1 MITYINRPVW
11 AIFKYFIETE
21 KNFIW
26 RFLTFLIY
34 FEEKDNSI
42 RQNLIFYFYIPI
54 NEVFFFIIGTALISL
69 GYRFKFR
76 IDIIILVLILLVYL
90 FKIILYIVNQTQA
103 TKIYTTTDYYLFNH
117 GLNIIHPLF
126 NLNYFLIGMFFGLIN
141 YSIQKGITD
150 LEKNNYQNIFL
161 LTDSKTTNV
170 EEEHSL
176 KNPRT
181 FSIDDIDID
190 TNKLNINKVKSFF
203 EPKTKFIKNN
213 KLSKNF
219 TILDNKNKIINDIN
233 DINEDSN
240 EALEKLILEK
250 NEIDSKSIE
259 YSDDIKQIP
268 FLIWPIEFSNFH
280 KKNKNKLILIL
291 IIIIAFFL
299 IIFFINS
306 QVIFTNAN
314 LNPESKEIIEEK
326 KIVEELSFKKVIPKQ
341 ALNIILLLDIEVAI
355 FIIQWINLI
364 LYFKGVGVIRNFLNH
379 IYWSFF
385 TKSYFSFNLVSIT
398 IILCVFYINENA
410 IKFNLSNIFLYAF
423 IDLIFILIFTIAVY
437 SCFELPFKKA
447 FRLIL
452 KGKETLI
459 NEVDDNEYYEEEE
472 KNEYDK

>member
-1 MITYINRPVW
+1 MMSNPLYFILFTGYRYCPRILFSCSGYSLIYKYLCYIGQEYSLYFLKFVFLQSYKYILLIFSIIFIRFLLFYVVFLITYINRPVW

-69 GYRFKFR
+69 GYRFKLR

-90 FKIILYIVNQTQA
+90 FKIILYIVNQNQA

-161 LTDSKTTNV
+161 LTDSKTM

-203 EPKTKFIKNN
+203 NQRQN
-213 KLSKNF
+213 LS
-219 TILDNKNKIINDIN
+219 KIINYQ
-233 DINEDSN
+233 
-240 EALEKLILEK
+240 KIL
-250 NEIDSKSIE
+250 
-259 YSDDIKQIP
+259 Q
-268 FLIWPIEFSNFH
+268 F
-280 KKNKNKLILIL
+280 
-291 IIIIAFFL
+291 
-299 IIFFINS
+299 
-306 QVIFTNAN
+306 
-314 LNPESKEIIEEK
+314 
-326 KIVEELSFKKVIPKQ
+326 
-341 ALNIILLLDIEVAI
+341 
-355 FIIQWINLI
+355 
-364 LYFKGVGVIRNFLNH
+364 
-379 IYWSFF
+379 
-385 TKSYFSFNLVSIT
+385 
-398 IILCVFYINENA
+398 
-410 IKFNLSNIFLYAF
+410 
-423 IDLIFILIFTIAVY
+423 
-437 SCFELPFKKA
+437 
-447 FRLIL
+447 
-452 KGKETLI
+452 
-459 NEVDDNEYYEEEE
+459 
-472 KNEYDK
+472 

>member
-1 MITYINRPVW
+1 M
-11 AIFKYFIETE
+11 
-21 KNFIW
+21 
-26 RFLTFLIY
+26 
-34 FEEKDNSI
+34 
-42 RQNLIFYFYIPI
+42 IFYFYIPI

-126 NLNYFLIGMFFGLIN
+126 NLNYFLVGMFFGLIN

-161 LTDSKTTNV
+161 LTDSKTTKV

-280 KKNKNKLILIL
+280 KKQIK
-291 IIIIAFFL
+291 
-299 IIFFINS
+299 IN
-306 QVIFTNAN
+306 
-314 LNPESKEIIEEK
+314 
-326 KIVEELSFKKVIPKQ
+326 
-341 ALNIILLLDIEVAI
+341 
-355 FIIQWINLI
+355 
-364 LYFKGVGVIRNFLNH
+364 
-379 IYWSFF
+379 
-385 TKSYFSFNLVSIT
+385 
-398 IILCVFYINENA
+398 
-410 IKFNLSNIFLYAF
+410 
-423 IDLIFILIFTIAVY
+423 
-437 SCFELPFKKA
+437 
-447 FRLIL
+447 
-452 KGKETLI
+452 
-459 NEVDDNEYYEEEE
+459 
-472 KNEYDK
+472 